1 MKCEDDCVL
10 GEDRDIKG
18 GDKNI
23 ALNGPRKVPQNEE
36 IHTFGVVIFRVYF
49 YNIK

>member
-1 MKCEDDCVL
+1 MSLEVSLEMSLEMSLECPSK
-10 GEDRDIKG
+10 
-18 GDKNI
+18 
-23 ALNGPRKVPQNEE
+23 E